1 MTVVRIQEVLDIS
14 NRGIHDKRSDVID
27 VVMVSC
33 SSSYPLSF
41 IIMSTSQQ
49 NKEPNTQEPQKP
61 WYEDRWFDEPL
72 NLQFRKFE
80 DKIEKPGYEKY
91 EPPKSDKPWYEDR
104 WYEKP
109 LNLKFRKFD
118 DTVKEGYERVEPSS
132 KSDRPWYEDRWYE
145 KPLDMHFRNFDALE
159 TPGPDQKKDGQ

>member
-80 DKIEKPGYEKY
+80 DKVRPFSLLCGRSNNPEVT
-91 EPPKSDKPWYEDR
+91 DR
-104 WYEKP
+104 EA
-109 LNLKFRKFD
+109 
-118 DTVKEGYERVEPSS
+118 RV
-132 KSDRPWYEDRWYE
+132 
-145 KPLDMHFRNFDALE
+145 
-159 TPGPDQKKDGQ
+159 